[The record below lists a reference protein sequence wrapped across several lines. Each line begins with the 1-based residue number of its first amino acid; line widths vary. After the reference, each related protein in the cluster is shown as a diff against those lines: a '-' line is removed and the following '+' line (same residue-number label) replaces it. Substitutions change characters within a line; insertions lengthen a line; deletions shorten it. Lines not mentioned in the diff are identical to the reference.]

1 MTAIARFQ
9 SLPMPQVRRAVL
21 LTILALTVTLLTIFA
36 VWVLHYQ
43 PALSAAPGYEID
55 LWRDS
60 G

>member
-36 VWVLHYQ
+36 LLQRQ
-43 PALSAAPGYEID
+43 P
-55 LWRDS
+55 
-60 G
+60 